1 MKKFKIVIPSISI
14 DKKLIYC
21 LRRCLELDHNNFI
34 IIIIIEKKD
43 KLNLLNS
50 FLKNNRNVN
59 IYIKDFKN
67 MSAKRNFAVFN
78 SEKVDFIAFIDSDA
92 YPSQNW
98 LKEAEYI
105 FNNSQYKIIGGPSAI
120 PFPNNSFQK
129 KITNYAKKSFFL
141 TGEMS
146 NQKIAKKSF
155 ETNNIESCNMFVR
168 ESIYRDING
177 MNEKLYQA
185 EDFSLC
191 KMVKENNKKNIIY
204 FSKDLIVYHMDRDFK
219 KFLLQRFTFGMNHVN
234 TIKNIQINKFT
245 LFLSF
250 VPLIYI
256 LFVIIHLLFIE
267 RTIHLVF
274 FNILIVLCLTFLVRK
289 DYKLKQIE
297 LSNYDLFYSTLVII
311 MSLTAF
317 SLGII
322 ISIIYPKKNIQRDLY
337 KKSQN

>member
-1 MKKFKIVIPSISI
+1 M
-14 DKKLIYC
+14 
-21 LRRCLELDHNNFI
+21 
-34 IIIIIEKKD
+34 IIIIEKKD
-43 KLNLLNS
+43 KLNLLDN
-50 FLKNNRNVN
+50 FLKNNKSVK
-59 IYIKDFKN
+59 IYLNDSKN

-98 LKEAEYI
+98 LKKAEYI
-105 FNNSQYKIIGGPSAI
+105 FNNSHYKIIGGPSAI
-120 PFPNNSFQK
+120 PFPNNNFQK

-155 ETNNIESCNMFVR
+155 ETNNIESCNMFIR

-177 MNEKLYQA
+177 MNENLYQA

-219 KFLLQRFTFGMNHVN
+219 KFLLQRFTFGMNHLN
-234 TIKNIQINKFT
+234 TIKNIQINKISI
-245 LFLSF
+245 FLSF
-250 VPLIYI
+250 LPLIYM
-256 LFVIIHLLFIE
+256 LLVITHILFIE
-267 RTIHLVF
+267 RESQLVF
-274 FNILIVLCLTFLVRK
+274 LNILIILFLTFLVKK
-289 DYKLKQIE
+289 DYKSKQIE
-297 LSNYDLFYSTLVII
+297 LSNYDLFFSTLVII
-311 MSLTAF
+311 LSLTAF

-322 ISIIYPKKNIQRDLY
+322 ISIIYPKKNIQREIY

>member
-1 MKKFKIVIPSISI
+1 M
-14 DKKLIYC
+14 
-21 LRRCLELDHNNFI
+21 
-34 IIIIIEKKD
+34 IIIIEKKD
-43 KLNLLNS
+43 KLNLLDN
-50 FLKNNRNVN
+50 FLKNNKSVK
-59 IYIKDFKN
+59 IYLNDLKN

-98 LKEAEYI
+98 LKKAEYI
-105 FNNSQYKIIGGPSAI
+105 FNNSHYKIIGGPSAI
-120 PFPNNSFQK
+120 PFPNNNFQK

-155 ETNNIESCNMFVR
+155 ETNNIESCNMFIR

-177 MNEKLYQA
+177 MNENLYQA

-219 KFLLQRFTFGMNHVN
+219 KFLLQRFTFGMNHLN
-234 TIKNIQINKFT
+234 TIKNIQINKISI
-245 LFLSF
+245 FLSF
-250 VPLIYI
+250 LPLIYM
-256 LFVIIHLLFIE
+256 LFVITHILFIE
-267 RTIHLVF
+267 RESQLVF
-274 FNILIVLCLTFLVRK
+274 LNILIILFLTFLVKK
-289 DYKLKQIE
+289 DYKSKQIE
-297 LSNYDLFYSTLVII
+297 LSNYDLFFSTLVII
-311 MSLTAF
+311 LSLTAF

-322 ISIIYPKKNIQRDLY
+322 ISIIYPKKNIQREIY

>member
-1 MKKFKIVIPSISI
+1 M
-14 DKKLIYC
+14 
-21 LRRCLELDHNNFI
+21 
-34 IIIIIEKKD
+34 IIIIEKKD
-43 KLNLLNS
+43 KLNLLDN
-50 FLKNNRNVN
+50 FLKNNKSVK
-59 IYIKDFKN
+59 IYLNDSKN

-78 SEKVDFIAFIDSDA
+78 SEKADFIAFIDSDA

-98 LKEAEYI
+98 LKKAEYI
-105 FNNSQYKIIGGPSAI
+105 FNNSHYKIIGGPSAI
-120 PFPNNSFQK
+120 PFPNNNFQK

-155 ETNNIESCNMFVR
+155 ETNNIESCNMFIR

-177 MNEKLYQA
+177 MNENLYQA

-219 KFLLQRFTFGMNHVN
+219 KFLLQRFTFGMNHLN
-234 TIKNIQINKFT
+234 TIKNIQINKISI
-245 LFLSF
+245 FLSF
-250 VPLIYI
+250 LPLIYM
-256 LFVIIHLLFIE
+256 LLVITHILFIE
-267 RTIHLVF
+267 RESQLVF
-274 FNILIVLCLTFLVRK
+274 LNILIILFLTFLVKK
-289 DYKLKQIE
+289 DYKSKQIE
-297 LSNYDLFYSTLVII
+297 LSNYDLFFSTLVII
-311 MSLTAF
+311 LSLTAF

-322 ISIIYPKKNIQRDLY
+322 ISIIYPKKNIQREIY